1 MKDQVNQAN
10 QRDLISRFR
19 KLQLKA
25 VFYCAG
31 FLIVFTAAQALVGAI

>member
-1 MKDQVNQAN
+1 MKDQVNQCY

-25 VFYCAG
+25 VFYCAV
-31 FLIVFTAAQALVGAI
+31 FLIVFTVAQVLVEEI